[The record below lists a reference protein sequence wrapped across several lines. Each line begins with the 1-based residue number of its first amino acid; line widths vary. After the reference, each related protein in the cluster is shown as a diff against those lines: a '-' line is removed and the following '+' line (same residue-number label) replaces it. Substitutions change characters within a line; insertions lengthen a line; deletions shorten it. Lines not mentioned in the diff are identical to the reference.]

1 MKKAARALDKSFPK
15 LYFYNSEM
23 ECVWCAAHLNHSPDL
38 PLPRLLI
45 ESLTS
50 KMHPSAV
57 GAVKVIEDL

>member
-1 MKKAARALDKSFPK
+1 
-15 LYFYNSEM
+15 M

-38 PLPRLLI
+38 PLPCLLI